1 MSDQNAQAAWL
12 TAWLSTQRELWQ
24 KFAAGAPGA
33 PPPPALGPQA
43 FMQLFG
49 ATLPDSSRDVT
60 RRMMEFGEG
69 YLGVAREFW
78 KVLEGAPQAPQGS
91 ADLARQ
97 LEALRGQL
105 MQGFSGV
112 YGATAP
118 AGLAPGS
125 DALAAWSRLGA
136 AFMPGA
142 APPEGAVAFGPTRE
156 RQEALERLARAGSR
170 YQQALAAFGALL
182 GRVSSDAV
190 DRLARRIGERAAGE
204 QRPESLRAI
213 YDLWVDAGEE
223 AYAAAAHAPEFARAQ
238 AELNDAL
245 MDLKR
250 EQQRQVEDWARSLDL
265 PTRSEMNTV
274 LKRVNTLR
282 RRLRELEEELEQLR
296 GSRQP

>member
-1 MSDQNAQAAWL
+1 MSDQDAQAAWL
-12 TAWLSTQRELWQ
+12 AAWLSTQRDLWQ
-24 KFAAGAPGA
+24 KFAAGAPVA
-33 PPPPALGPQA
+33 PPPAALGPQA

-78 KVLEGAPQAPQGS
+78 KVLEGAPKAPQGG

-112 YGATAP
+112 YGGIAP

-136 AFMPGA
+136 AFMPGS
-142 APPEGAVAFGPTRE
+142 APPEGGVAFGPTRE
-156 RQEALERLARAGSR
+156 RQEAIERLARAGLR

-190 DRLARRIGERAAGE
+190 DRLTRRIGERAAGE
-204 QRPESLRAI
+204 QRPESLRAV

-296 GSRQP
+296 RSRQP